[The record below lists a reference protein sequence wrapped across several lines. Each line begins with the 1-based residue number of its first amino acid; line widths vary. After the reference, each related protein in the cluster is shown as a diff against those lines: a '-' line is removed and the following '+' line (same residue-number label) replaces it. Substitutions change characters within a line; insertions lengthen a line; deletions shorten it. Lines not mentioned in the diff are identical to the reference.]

1 MESEGGSELARRSIA
16 VKTNVEARVRGRP
29 RSQLKERGRAQGRL
43 EVSSMSPSRQVA
55 TSAVGGTRTTSKVDE
70 EAATGRALGSGSKTG
85 SPVSGG
91 GASAQ
96 ESMPAERASFASF
109 TTEKVSAPGPSANR
123 EQPVA
128 TQKDP
133 MARALLLCKSPH
145 RGKPPLKRLPETNLS
160 FMKEGTEAHQ
170 MREERTALVRPTE
183 QKEVL
188 APQVAVAANVRK
200 VQAVPLLN
208 TKEEVMGVSAGQV
221 VPVQNQARQNQVR
234 NRTTVREPAHKAQN
248 LVAQE
253 TATLTAG
260 KVGSHGMTQ
269 RPSAGS
275 SGVNTRRS
283 QKKALEP
290 TTGIVATKAAVHA
303 GGKSEPSDGTKSP
316 QRDVADESVHA
327 DSVRAIKKDSTTN
340 NRHVGQSA
348 LHAEATQAHAVQGS
362 AGQSLSSVASQPA
375 PAQKSSVSVSTKNV
389 MPSGS
394 GPSSVK
400 STEVVPQK
408 VTQPETKPKTA
419 APAKRKREPS
429 TRVPPVP
436 KKLTRAAAPPSNATV
451 ADLSH
456 DSSKQA
462 DTKSETKRP
471 SAEEEP
477 LKQSSASATRGAL
490 RKANASSNR
499 NQIKDS
505 DADSAQNPGPASAGG
520 ATSRLSVSRLP
531 RGTNAETY
539 YAAER
544 LGHVQFSDQWQLF
557 FDHDKQHYYPIHFA
571 ILPAAGDETELRDR
585 LETDDQIQQELRE
598 LVVTTCRLPVLPP
611 RFVATPSLLIENV
624 LERRENLHGLLAG
637 KYALWKGNKRIPLA
651 KFWYTFRVHRVL
663 APREGD

>member
-1 MESEGGSELARRSIA
+1 MASSRPNEKFSSERQSMESEGGSELARRSIA

-29 RSQLKERGRAQGRL
+29 RSQLKERGRAQERL

-170 MREERTALVRPTE
+170 VREERTALVRPTE

-188 APQVAVAANVRK
+188 APQVAVAANR
-200 VQAVPLLN
+200 N
-208 TKEEVMGVSAGQV
+208 EI

-275 SGVNTRRS
+275 SGQS
-283 QKKALEP
+283 
-290 TTGIVATKAAVHA
+290 KAAVHA

-327 DSVRAIKKDSTTN
+327 DSVQAIKKDSTTN

-419 APAKRKREPS
+419 AARE
-429 TRVPPVP
+429 TQ
-436 KKLTRAAAPPSNATV
+436 TRAQHAPAAPPSNATV

-499 NQIKDS
+499 NQNKDS

-520 ATSRLSVSRLP
+520 ATSRPSVSRLP